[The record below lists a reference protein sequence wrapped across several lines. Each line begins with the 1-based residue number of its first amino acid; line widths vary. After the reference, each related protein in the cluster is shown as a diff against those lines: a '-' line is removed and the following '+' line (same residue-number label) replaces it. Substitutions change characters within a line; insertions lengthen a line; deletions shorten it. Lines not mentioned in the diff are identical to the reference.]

1 MTIPQQILQ
10 VSDVISAL
18 LAKRS
23 YKEEYP
29 YDKIKEILDDNIN
42 NNKLNK
48 DIIEIFYKYH
58 EEISNEANEV
68 ILNGYIIKE
77 KILKERELLYKK
89 NKDFRAKFYNLPL
102 SNFAKK

>member
-1 MTIPQQILQ
+1 M
-10 VSDVISAL
+10 
-18 LAKRS
+18 
-23 YKEEYP
+23 E
-29 YDKIKEILDDNIN
+29 KIKEKLDDNIK

-58 EEISNEANEV
+58 EEISDEANEV

-89 NKDFRAKFYNLPL
+89 IKDIKAKFKNLPL
-102 SNFAKK
+102 SNFVK